1 MKTAS
6 NKSQNP
12 YQQSQSSVI
21 FENDNISNVDLSV
34 QVASNEEKS
43 YINNLKNMIQKL
55 QTVLIIR
62 YKEKNA
68 LETCIN

>member
-21 FENDNISNVDLSV
+21 FENDNVSNVDLSV

-55 QTVLIIR
+55 QTVHIIR
-62 YKEKNA
+62 LKKRMHFEHA
-68 LETCIN
+68 

>member
-1 MKTAS
+1 MKSAS

-21 FENDNISNVDLSV
+21 FENDNVSNVDLSV

>member
-21 FENDNISNVDLSV
+21 FENDNVSNVDLSV

-68 LETCIN
+68 LETCIH

>member
-21 FENDNISNVDLSV
+21 FENDNVSNVDLSV

>member
-21 FENDNISNVDLSV
+21 FENDNVSNVDLSV

-62 YKEKNA
+62 YKEKNT

>member
-62 YKEKNA
+62 YKEENA

>member
-21 FENDNISNVDLSV
+21 FENDNVSNVDLSV

-55 QTVLIIR
+55 ETVLIIR